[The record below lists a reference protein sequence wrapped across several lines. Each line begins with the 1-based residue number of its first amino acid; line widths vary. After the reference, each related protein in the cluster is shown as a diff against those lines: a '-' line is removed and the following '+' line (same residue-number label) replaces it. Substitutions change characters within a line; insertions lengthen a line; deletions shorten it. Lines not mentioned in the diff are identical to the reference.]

1 MRVKPVSVRRRVPRA
16 KQRIREGQRS
26 GMNCLRESLDGP
38 VSKGSLAANG
48 RELVVRR
55 AARRNTLR
63 RIGAGALAVLFVSG
77 PLIAFL
83 VAGSGAR
90 SPLLPRETA
99 PVDPGSHSRVGEGSA
114 NMDDEDRKLWLIS
127 MVAAESRAYAEDQD
141 GMAEIHFARGQAF
154 LDAGYYLELLSKGET
169 ERLGEALLRKEM
181 DDHVF
186 LDLQD

>member
-1 MRVKPVSVRRRVPRA
+1 
-16 KQRIREGQRS
+16 
-26 GMNCLRESLDGP
+26 
-38 VSKGSLAANG
+38 
-48 RELVVRR
+48 
-55 AARRNTLR
+55 
-63 RIGAGALAVLFVSG
+63 
-77 PLIAFL
+77 
-83 VAGSGAR
+83 
-90 SPLLPRETA
+90 
-99 PVDPGSHSRVGEGSA
+99 
-114 NMDDEDRKLWLIS
+114 MDDEDRKLWLIS